1 MSGRPVSETRS
12 AALPYAAFAALALIW
27 GASFL
32 FIKVGVGDM
41 GPTGLVLVRSISGAL
56 ALAVIMRAMGR
67 PLFGASW
74 KSRTVPFAIMAVINA
89 LLPWAAIAWGEE
101 RISSGLA
108 SILNA
113 TATLWTAIL
122 IFWVVPAER
131 PSPLNYFGVLIGI
144 AGVVI
149 LVLPDVT
156 AHGLSGSFIGVLAVL
171 IAAFSYALAA
181 LYQRTKLRGMSVYE
195 QSFGQTVATA
205 LLAIPIAAPA
215 LPHFHVAPISLA
227 AVVAL
232 GVFGTGVAYLLFYYV
247 MNTLGAVRATAVTL
261 VVPITAVFWGVLL
274 LHEAVSLAMLVGMVV
289 ILAGIVLTNVRRAPR
304 PETVAERDS
313 AAA

>member
-1 MSGRPVSETRS
+1 VSDRNVS
-12 AALPYAAFAALALIW
+12 AYFAFAALALIW

-32 FIKVGVGDM
+32 LIKVGVVDM
-41 GPTGLVLVRSISGAL
+41 GPTALVLVRSASGAI
-56 ALAVIMRAMGR
+56 ALTVLMTVMRR
-67 PLFGASW
+67 PLFGADFKRW
-74 KSRTVPFAIMAVINA
+74 LMPFVIMAVLNA

-101 RISSGLA
+101 RITSGLA
-108 SILNA
+108 RILNT

-131 PSPLNYFGVLIGI
+131 PTPLNYLGVGIGI

-149 LVLPDVT
+149 LVLPDIA
-156 AHGLSGSFIGVLAVL
+156 AHGLSGSALGVLAVL
-171 IAAFSYALAA
+171 VAAFSYALAA
-181 LYQRTKLRGMSVYE
+181 LFQRTRLRGIGVYE
-195 QSFGQTVATA
+195 QSLGQITATA
-205 LLAIPIAAPA
+205 LLAIPIAAPS
-215 LPHFHVAPISLA
+215 LSHFHFHWLSFT

-261 VVPITAVFWGVLL
+261 VVPITAVFWGVVL
-274 LHEAVSLAMLVGMVV
+274 LHESLTISTVVGMVV
-289 ILAGIVLTNVRRAPR
+289 ILGGIVLTNMRRRPR
-304 PETVAERDS
+304 SEGELQPDT

>member
-1 MSGRPVSETRS
+1 MSEGRSPL
-12 AALPYAAFAALALIW
+12 LPYAAFVALALIW

-32 FIKVGVGDM
+32 SIKLGVTDM
-41 GPTGLVLVRSISGAL
+41 GPTGLVLVRSISGAVAL
-56 ALAVIMRAMGR
+56 ALILSVMRR
-67 PLFGASW
+67 PLVGPRW
-74 KSRTVPFAIMAVINA
+74 KSLLVPFAIMAVINA

-122 IFWVVPAER
+122 VFWIVPAER
-131 PSPLNYFGVLIGI
+131 PTPLNYLGVLIGI

-149 LVLPDVT
+149 LVLPDIV
-156 AHGLSGSFIGVLAVL
+156 AHGVSASFLGVLAVL

-181 LYQRTKLRGMSVYE
+181 LYQRTRLRGLSVYE

-215 LPHFHVAPISLA
+215 LPHFHFGLLSFA
-227 AVVAL
+227 AVVGL

-247 MNTLGAVRATAVTL
+247 MNSLGAVRATAVTL
-261 VVPITAVFWGVLL
+261 VVPLTAVFWGVLL
-274 LHEAVSLAMLVGMVV
+274 LHESLSVPIVAGMLV
-289 ILAGIVLTNVRRAPR
+289 ILAGIVLTNVRRSPR
-304 PETVAERDS
+304 ATAAADRDS